1 MRMPDERPEKRT
13 SPGEKVAKGSLHGV
27 NQIVEDGG
35 EHMLRNLPK
44 LTRFVAKR
52 APGIGLD
59 LVLGTGE
66 VLAAKPEDKM
76 RKAFGVAGG
85 FLGSVGGGGLGLLTG
100 PAAPIAAPVGAAVG
114 GAFGENIGTDIYDR
128 NKAVI
133 DRDVA
138 NVVGGA
144 RRTGAAIADEFHVA
158 HQKLDDTRRWME
170 DRNAD
175 LRRRFGR

>member
-1 MRMPDERPEKRT
+1 
-13 SPGEKVAKGSLHGV
+13 
-27 NQIVEDGG
+27 VEDGG

-52 APGIGLD
+52 APGFGVD

-66 VLAAKPEDKM
+66 VLAAKPEDRM

-100 PAAPIAAPVGAAVG
+100 PAAPVTAPMGAAVG
-114 GAFGENIGTDIYDR
+114 GAFGEDIGTDIYDR
-128 NKAVI
+128 HKAAIDRGFANAVGAAQRSGAVI
-133 DRDVA
+133 
-138 NVVGGA
+138 
-144 RRTGAAIADEFHVA
+144 ADDYHAA
-158 HQKLDDTRRWME
+158 HQKLDETRRWIE